1 MVKSEFLKGVLTK
14 REKILLA
21 AAKVFAQNGFFNST
35 ITKIAKEA
43 GVADGTIY
51 IYFKNKDDILIQL
64 FEESMKVIISTL
76 NERLSKTDDPIEKL
90 KIFINHHF
98 ELASD
103 FPELA
108 EVIQIELRQSAK
120 FMKEYKNVPF
130 LSFINIVRDIV
141 IEGQEKGIFN
151 KSLNPNIAKRMIF
164 GTLDEIALHWILK
177 NRSYDLLPVAKE
189 LHYTFLNGILK
200 KDDT

>member
-1 MVKSEFLKGVLTK
+1 MVKEHFIKGILTK

-21 AAKVFAQNGFFNST
+21 AAKVFSENGFYNST
-35 ITKIAKEA
+35 VTKIAKKA

-64 FEESMKVIISTL
+64 FEESMKIIISTL
-76 NERLSKTDDPIEKL
+76 TERLEKTDNPSEKL
-90 KIFINHHF
+90 KIYINHHF
-98 ELASD
+98 ELAND

-141 IEGQEKGIFN
+141 IQGQEKGIFN
-151 KSLNPNIAKRMIF
+151 KNLNPDIAKRVVF

-177 NRSYDLLPVAKE
+177 GRSYDLLPVAEE
-189 LHYTFLNGILK
+189 LHYMFLNGILK
-200 KDDT
+200 K

>member
-1 MVKSEFLKGVLTK
+1 MVKETFIKGVLTK

-21 AAKVFAQNGFFNST
+21 AAKVFAENGFYNST
-35 ITKIAKEA
+35 ITKIAKES

-64 FEESMKVIISTL
+64 FEESMKIIMETL
-76 NERLSKTDDPIEKL
+76 HERLSKTDDPVEKL
-90 KIFINHHF
+90 KIYINHHF

-108 EVIQIELRQSAK
+108 EVIQVELRQSAK

-130 LSFINIVRDIV
+130 LSFINIVRDII
-141 IEGQEKGIFN
+141 IEGQEKGVFN
-151 KSLNPNIAKRMIF
+151 NKLNPNIAKRVIF

-177 NRSYDLLPVAKE
+177 GRSYELPPVAEE
-189 LHYTFLNGILK
+189 LHYMFLNGILK
-200 KDDT
+200 K